1 MAIQLSTTIRNARLD
16 QIETTVGTAPLLRIY
31 TGTAPGVGNAATG
44 TLLATITLPSDWM
57 ANASGGSK
65 ALAGT
70 WQTTSAAASGTPGYA
85 RLLDSTGTTA
95 YLEVDAGV
103 SGGTLSFSG
112 TIYLGGTVTIS
123 TFTLTDGNA

>member
-1 MAIQLSTTIRNARLD
+1 MAIQLSTALRNARLD
-16 QIETTVGTAPLLRIY
+16 QIETTIGTSPVLKIY
-31 TGTAPGVGNAATG
+31 TGSAPGVANAVTG

-65 ALAGT
+65 ALSGT

-85 RLLDSTGTTA
+85 RLYESTATTGYIELDCAVGS
-95 YLEVDAGV
+95 
-103 SGGTLSFSG
+103 GTLNFSAN
-112 TIYLGGTVTIS
+112 ISLGGTVTIS

>member
-1 MAIQLSTTIRNARLD
+1 LK
-16 QIETTVGTAPLLRIY
+16 IY
-31 TGTAPGVGNAATG
+31 TGSAPGVANAVTG

-65 ALAGT
+65 ALSGT

-85 RLLDSTGTTA
+85 RLYESTATTGYIELDCAVGS
-95 YLEVDAGV
+95 
-103 SGGTLSFSG
+103 GTLNFSAN
-112 TIYLGGTVTIS
+112 ISLGGTVTIS